1 MLATQ
6 IPILNPAEFS
16 RCEESSQSTDRG
28 KSLSPSQKTDAT
40 IKESIEHAIWNDDI
54 LRAIE
59 YYEIDVHVKNR
70 IVYLHGHIV
79 STTSKSRIENAIR
92 SIPGLLGIQSNL
104 VLDDKL
110 TLDVAA
116 SLGTLE
122 HTYNCKF
129 FTGASHGVISLNG
142 NVSDENVKLLAERCA
157 ASNPNVRGVINN
169 VRVPGAQLEPQDQP
183 FLQPRIG
190 EIIYF
195 LDGVSGI
202 VKQVIINPNN
212 RCVIAMSLEGD
223 FTDQHQQTKVPND
236 GSPHLLKKQLVV
248 VPMNEVRYLTRAS
261 GFLYI
266 NSEQRNRYMEF
277 HPLRFFTPKMGW
289 KAPHPYCPEDV
300 LFPIEQLD
308 VEYQILEQL
317 PRPPLVIALQEE
329 VLWEQLL
336 ANDSLGG

>member
-1 MLATQ
+1 MLATE
-6 IPILNPAEFS
+6 IPRINPAEFS
-16 RCEESSQSTDRG
+16 RCEESSQMIDHG
-28 KSLSPSQKTDAT
+28 KSLSPGQKRDAA
-40 IKESIEHAIWNDDI
+40 IKGSIEHAIWNDDI

-59 YYEIDVHVKNR
+59 YYEIDVHVKNG

-79 STTSKSRIENAIR
+79 STTSKGRIENAIR
-92 SIPGLLGIQSNL
+92 SIPGILGIQNNL

-110 TLDVAA
+110 TLDVAT
-116 SLGTLE
+116 SLGILE
-122 HTYNCKF
+122 HIYNCKF

-142 NVSDENVKLLAERCA
+142 NVSNENVKLLAEKSA

-169 VRVPGAQLEPQDQP
+169 VHVSGTQQELQDQP
-183 FLQPRIG
+183 FLQPAIG

-195 LDGVSGI
+195 LDGVSGV

-212 RCVIAMSLEGD
+212 RRVKAMIIEGK
-223 FTDQHQQTKVPND
+223 FTDQHDRLN
-236 GSPHLLKKQLVV
+236 LLKDGNAHPPEQLVV

-266 NSEQRNRYMEF
+266 NSDQRNRYMEF
-277 HPLRFFTPKMGW
+277 NPIRFFTPQRGW

-300 LFPIEQLD
+300 LFPVEQRE

-317 PRPPLVIALQEE
+317 PRPPFVVALREQA
-329 VLWEQLL
+329 LWEQLL

>member
-6 IPILNPAEFS
+6 IPRINPDEFS
-16 RCEESSQSTDRG
+16 WCEESSQSTDHG
-28 KSLSPSQKTDAT
+28 KSFSPIQKTDAA
-40 IKESIEHAIWNDDI
+40 IKELVDRAIWNDDI

-59 YYEIDVHVKNR
+59 YYEIDVHVKNG

-79 STTSKSRIENAIR
+79 GTTSKSRIENAIR
-92 SIPGLLGIQSNL
+92 SIPGILGIQNNL

-110 TLDVAA
+110 TLDVAT
-116 SLGTLE
+116 SLGNLE

-142 NVSDENVKLLAERCA
+142 NVSDENVKSLAEKRA

-169 VRVPGAQLEPQDQP
+169 VRVLGAEPALQDQP
-183 FLQPRIG
+183 FLQPIIG

-195 LDGVSGI
+195 LDGVSGV

-212 RCVIAMSLEGD
+212 RRVKAMIIEEK
-223 FTDQHQQTKVPND
+223 FTDQHDKLNLPAD
-236 GSPHLLKKQLVV
+236 GKTWLAEHLIV
-248 VPMNEVRYLTRAS
+248 VPMKEVRYLTKVS

-266 NSEQRNRYMEF
+266 RSNERNRYMEF
-277 HPLRFFTPKMGW
+277 NPIGFFMPKIGW
-289 KAPHPYCPEDV
+289 KAPHPYCPDNV
-300 LFPIEQLD
+300 LFPVEQRE

-317 PRPPLVIALQEE
+317 PRPPFVVALQEQ

>member
-1 MLATQ
+1 MLVTQ
-6 IPILNPAEFS
+6 IPRINPDEFS
-16 RCEESSQSTDRG
+16 WCEESSQITDHRKG
-28 KSLSPSQKTDAT
+28 LGPGQKTDAA
-40 IKESIEHAIWNDDI
+40 IKELVDHAIWNDDI

-59 YYEIDVHVKNR
+59 YYEIDIHVKNG

-92 SIPGLLGIQSNL
+92 SIPGILGIQNNL

-110 TLDVAA
+110 TLDVAT
-116 SLGTLE
+116 SLGNLE

-142 NVSDENVKLLAERCA
+142 NVRDENVKMLAEKRA

-169 VRVPGAQLEPQDQP
+169 VRVSGAEQVLQVQDQP
-183 FLQPRIG
+183 FLQPIIG

-195 LDGVSGI
+195 LDGVSGA

-212 RCVIAMSLEGD
+212 RRVKAMIIAGK
-223 FTDQHQQTKVPND
+223 FTDQNHQMDGND
-236 GSPHLLKKQLVV
+236 NPPEQLVV
-248 VPMNEVRYLTRAS
+248 VPMNEVRYLTRVS
-261 GFLYI
+261 GFLHI
-266 NSEQRNRYMEF
+266 RSNERNRYTEF
-277 HPLRFFTPKMGW
+277 NAARFFTPKKGW
-289 KAPHPYCPEDV
+289 KAPHPYCPADV
-300 LFPIEQLD
+300 LFPVEQRAVE

-317 PRPPLVIALQEE
+317 PRPPFGVALQEQA
-329 VLWEQLL
+329 LWEQLL